1 MRLVGS
7 LSSRDRMV
15 GAWLR
20 ARTAALLCA
29 LPLVAAFAVP
39 VGSAPSDDRKQ
50 PMRFV
55 WHAPSEQAAARGAA
69 DCEPLCAGFISA
81 VGTVTG
87 DTPQAFEALAGSHD
101 LRGATIVLNSGGGSV
116 LDTLTLGRRWREL
129 GVVTTVGAAVTL
141 RDGGAARLA
150 VRPDAA
156 CESMCAFLLL
166 AGTTRSVPKGA
177 RVRVHQIWMGD
188 RADNAQAASYS
199 AQDMTIVQRD
209 VGRLAQYTFEMGGSG
224 TLLSLALSV
233 PPWEP
238 LHELSRD
245 ELIAANLVTMDGAQP
260 LVAATGKPAKL
271 VQDRIA
277 VSTARHAS
285 EAGHSS
291 SRTAEA
297 GTATGGIAAPTDSES
312 PARQH

>member
-1 MRLVGS
+1 MRFVGS
-7 LSSRDRMV
+7 LSSRDRVV

-55 WHAPSEQAAARGAA
+55 WHAPSEQAARGAT
-69 DCEPLCAGFISA
+69 DCEPLCAGFITA

-87 DTPQAFEALAGSHD
+87 DTPQAFETFAGSRD
-101 LRGATIVLNSGGGSV
+101 LRGATIVLNSSGGSV

-150 VRPDAA
+150 VRPEAA

-166 AGTTRSVPKGA
+166 AGTTRTVPSGA

-245 ELIAANLVTMDGAQP
+245 ELVAANLVTMDGAQP
-260 LVAATGKPAKL
+260 LVAATGRPAKL

-277 VSTARHAS
+277 VSTASRAA
-285 EAGHSS
+285 EAGHTS

-297 GTATGGIAAPTDSES
+297 SNATGGTAAPADSEA
-312 PARQH
+312 PAGQHR